1 MHDKLQFAVH
11 WRNRLIRG
19 HEVTLVKILFSALV
33 GLNLKIAD
41 NIIQI
46 FNVPRLLAI
55 WIICKV
61 LGSIY
66 SLNKTITVHFIYEI
80 GPYNSIYCLRTLII
94 ELYIVAD
101 IQYIAICIY
110 SCNSNSITNLKSGE
124 KTGIDGLC
132 GGNSICSKGSCGNMN
147 IESILFPNSALLL
160 CAIK

>member
-11 WRNRLIRG
+11 RRNRLIRG
-19 HEVTLVKILFSALV
+19 HEVALIKILFSALV
-33 GLNLKIAD
+33 GLNHKIAD

-46 FNVPRLLAI
+46 FIVPIFAI

-66 SLNKTITVHFIYEI
+66 SLNKTVAMFLIYEI

-101 IQYIAICIY
+101 IQYIAIRTY

-132 GGNSICSKGSCGNMN
+132 RGNSICSKGSCGYMN
-147 IESILFPNSALLL
+147 IESILLPNSALLL
-160 CAIK
+160 CATE